1 MTAPAVPFKA
11 TGCHH
16 KMLAAGVVV
25 LFVSRISRQARQNY
39 EFAFGAIAD

>member
-1 MTAPAVPFKA
+1 MTAPDVLFKA

-16 KMLAAGVVV
+16 KMLAAGAGV

-39 EFAFGAIAD
+39 EFASDNC